1 MLSYHKMVCENVSVV
16 ARREVKKKYDDLNN
30 YKKRQMAEEAYV
42 DKNVEKFDLR
52 KDSLAQESIQ

>member
-1 MLSYHKMVCENVSVV
+1 MVCENVSVV

-30 YKKRQMAEEAYV
+30 YKRRQMAEETYV